1 MLFNLGFFKF
11 ITELDLSSFNKNSLL
26 NIKILSTRSL
36 RVFLNN
42 KKHIFTLFKSG
53 KMKTAIVHD
62 WFTTYAGSERCIESF
77 TNVWGDADIF
87 SLVDFL
93 NDTDRQVILK
103 GKKAKTSFI
112 QNLPLATKYHRHYFP
127 IFSLAIEQFD
137 LSGYD
142 LVLSSSH
149 AFAKGALTNAN
160 QLHICYCHTPIR
172 YAWDLTNQY
181 FDKNNFVSQLQKIIL
196 QPVLHNIRTWDVASS
211 NRVDYFVANSN
222 FIARRIKKIY
232 RRDAEVIYPPVDT
245 AKFSCE
251 SNKDSYYLTA
261 SRFVPYKKIDLIADA
276 FSKMPDKK
284 LIIIGEGT
292 DEQKIKSKC
301 SKNIEIIGFKKSDEL
316 AEYMKRAR
324 AFVFA
329 AEEDFGISVIEAL
342 SCGTPVIALNKGG
355 TAETIIDGKYGIHF
369 SEQTADEIVNAVL
382 RFERNVDTFDPQILS
397 NYAKQFDRIIFEEK
411 IASFVK
417 NKCDGFFKK

>member
-1 MLFNLGFFKF
+1 ML
-11 ITELDLSSFNKNSLL
+11 
-26 NIKILSTRSL
+26 
-36 RVFLNN
+36 
-42 KKHIFTLFKSG
+42 

-62 WFTTYAGSERCIESF
+62 WFTTYAGSERCVESF
-77 TNVWGDADIF
+77 TNIWNDADIF

-93 NDTDRQVILK
+93 DARDRQIILK
-103 GKKAKTSFI
+103 GKNAKTSFV
-112 QNLPLATKYHRHYFP
+112 QKLPLANKYHRHYFP
-127 IFSLAIEQFD
+127 IFPLAIEQFD

-142 LVLSSSH
+142 LVISSSH
-149 AFAKGALTNAN
+149 AFAKGVLTNSN
-160 QLHICYCHTPIR
+160 QLHICYCHTPVR

-181 FDKNNFVSQLQKIIL
+181 FDKKSLISRIQKLIL
-196 QPVLHNIRTWDVASS
+196 QPVLHNIRTWDVTSS
-211 NRVDYFVANSN
+211 NRVDYFITNSN
-222 FIARRIKKIY
+222 YIARRIKKIY

-251 SNKDSYYLTA
+251 SNKEDFYLTA
-261 SRFVPYKKIDLIADA
+261 SRFVPYKKIDLIAEA

-292 DEQKIKSKC
+292 DEQKIKAKC
-301 SKNIEIIGFKKSDEL
+301 GKNVEMLGYKKADEL

-355 TAETIIDGKYGIHF
+355 TAETIVDGKLGIHF
-369 SEQTADEIVNAVL
+369 SEQAPEDIINAVS
-382 RFERNVDTFDPQILS
+382 RFEKSEKTFDPQILS
-397 NYAKQFDRIIFEEK
+397 DYAKKFDRSIFEEK
-411 IASFVK
+411 IESFVK
-417 NKCDGFFKK
+417 TKYEEFFKK

>member
-1 MLFNLGFFKF
+1 ML
-11 ITELDLSSFNKNSLL
+11 
-26 NIKILSTRSL
+26 
-36 RVFLNN
+36 
-42 KKHIFTLFKSG
+42 

-62 WFTTYAGSERCIESF
+62 WFTTYAGSERCVESF
-77 TNVWGDADIF
+77 TNIWNDADIF

-93 NDTDRQVILK
+93 DARDRQIILK
-103 GKKAKTSFI
+103 GKNAKTSFV
-112 QNLPLATKYHRHYFP
+112 QKLPLANKYHRHYFP
-127 IFSLAIEQFD
+127 IFPLAIEQFD

-142 LVLSSSH
+142 LVISSSH
-149 AFAKGALTNAN
+149 AFAKGVLTNSN
-160 QLHICYCHTPIR
+160 QLHICYCHTPVR

-181 FDKNNFVSQLQKIIL
+181 FDKKSLISRIQKLIL
-196 QPVLHNIRTWDVASS
+196 QPVLHNIRTWDVTSS
-211 NRVDYFVANSN
+211 NRVDYFITNSN
-222 FIARRIKKIY
+222 YIARRIKKIY

-251 SNKDSYYLTA
+251 SNKEDFYLTA
-261 SRFVPYKKIDLIADA
+261 SRFVPYKKIDLIAEA

-292 DEQKIKSKC
+292 DEQKIKAKC
-301 SKNIEIIGFKKSDEL
+301 GKNVEMLGYKKADEL

-355 TAETIIDGKYGIHF
+355 TAETIVDGKLGIHF
-369 SEQTADEIVNAVL
+369 SEQAPEDIINAVS
-382 RFERNVDTFDPQILS
+382 RFEKSEKTFEPQILS
-397 NYAKQFDRIIFEEK
+397 DYAKKFDRSIFEEK
-411 IASFVK
+411 IESFVK
-417 NKCDGFFKK
+417 TKYEEFFKK

>member
-1 MLFNLGFFKF
+1 ML
-11 ITELDLSSFNKNSLL
+11 
-26 NIKILSTRSL
+26 
-36 RVFLNN
+36 
-42 KKHIFTLFKSG
+42 

-62 WFTTYAGSERCIESF
+62 WFTTYAGSERCVESF
-77 TNVWGDADIF
+77 TNIWNDADIF

-93 NDTDRQVILK
+93 DARDRQIILK
-103 GKKAKTSFI
+103 GKNAKTSFV
-112 QNLPLATKYHRHYFP
+112 QKLPLANKYHRHYFP
-127 IFSLAIEQFD
+127 IFPLAIEQFD

-142 LVLSSSH
+142 LVISSSH
-149 AFAKGALTNAN
+149 AFAKGVLTNSN
-160 QLHICYCHTPIR
+160 QLHICYCHTPVR

-181 FDKNNFVSQLQKIIL
+181 FDKKSLISRIQKLIL
-196 QPVLHNIRTWDVASS
+196 QPVLHNIRTWDVTSS
-211 NRVDYFVANSN
+211 NRVDYFITNSN
-222 FIARRIKKIY
+222 YIARRIKKIY

-251 SNKDSYYLTA
+251 SNKEDFYLTA
-261 SRFVPYKKIDLIADA
+261 SRFVPYKKIDLIAEA

-292 DEQKIKSKC
+292 DEQKIKAKC
-301 SKNIEIIGFKKSDEL
+301 GKNVELLGYKKADEL

-355 TAETIIDGKYGIHF
+355 TAETIVDGKLGIHF
-369 SEQTADEIVNAVL
+369 SEQAPEDIINAVS
-382 RFERNVDTFDPQILS
+382 RFEKSEKTFEPQILS
-397 NYAKQFDRIIFEEK
+397 DYAKKFDRSIFEEK
-411 IASFVK
+411 IESFVK
-417 NKCDGFFKK
+417 TKYEEFFKK